1 MTLGVRPKIW
11 NINVGNLCR
20 DMGAADENSSVWGLS
35 TNRAVVTPR
44 LSFLRCYNELV
55 GHKVR
60 KRLAIKHKG
69 YSLTNYR
76 LLLKP

>member
-1 MTLGVRPKIW
+1 MALGAKPEIW

-20 DMGAADENSSVWGLS
+20 DMGVVDENSSVWGLA

-44 LSFLRCYNELV
+44 LSFLRCYNDLV

-60 KRLAIKHKG
+60 ERLAIKHKG
-69 YSLTNYR
+69 YLLTNHR